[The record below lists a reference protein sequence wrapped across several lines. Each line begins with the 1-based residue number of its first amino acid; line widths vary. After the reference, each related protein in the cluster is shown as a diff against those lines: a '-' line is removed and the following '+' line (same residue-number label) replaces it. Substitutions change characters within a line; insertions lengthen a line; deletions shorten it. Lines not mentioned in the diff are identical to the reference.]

1 MKQSIELTD
10 DDLALLARVAQLR
23 VVTAEQARFLLPSL
37 VGKSVQAARA
47 CLKKLTSL
55 GLLQSRTM
63 SNEVTAAHTFKLA
76 TRGMKALGRER
87 DRHLRAWPLSWS
99 HGALHFRNNVYARL
113 VEDGW
118 TVAGPA
124 LTDPSAHAE
133 VLEIYKIGAIIGFT
147 DAANRADAIT
157 AARYQREAESLDETQ
172 PKQLTFDLAFKQI
185 VRGPIHVV
193 LLAIDDPRHC
203 IVGKTRSSQG
213 LIDLLPRQGWPGM
226 SVLARDHFSTWRRW
240 LARPEVSDRQR
251 AWREALVAR
260 FGDTVVLDDERF
272 STYWAHGGY
281 KTLWRLAEVR
291 RD

>member
-1 MKQSIELTD
+1 MRQGIELTD

-23 VVTAEQARFLLPSL
+23 LVTAEQARFLLPSL
-37 VGKSVQAARA
+37 KGKSVQAARA

-76 TRGMKALGRER
+76 TRGLKALGRER
-87 DRHLRAWPLSWS
+87 DRHLLAWPISWG
-99 HGALHFRNNVYARL
+99 HAALQFRNNVYARL

-124 LTDPSAHAE
+124 LTDPSGHAE
-133 VLEIYKIGAIIGFT
+133 VLEIYKIGAIIGLAG
-147 DAANRADAIT
+147 AANRADPIT
-157 AARYQREAESLDETQ
+157 AARYQHEAEFLDETL
-172 PKQLTFDLAFKQI
+172 PKELTFDLAFKQV

-193 LLAIDDPRHC
+193 LLAIDDPRRC
-203 IVGKTRSSQG
+203 IVGKTRYRQG

-226 SVLARDHFSTWRRW
+226 SVLVRDHSSTWRRW
-240 LARPEVSDRQR
+240 LARPDFSARQR
-251 AWREALVAR
+251 AWREAIVAR
-260 FGDTVVLDDERF
+260 FGDSVVLDDERF
-272 STYWAHGGY
+272 STYWAQGGY
-281 KTLWRLAEVR
+281 KTLWRLAKPQ